1 MARNMNISKME
12 VCMNRRVFI
21 LEAGKAV
28 PVVIGALYIV
38 GCSSSTTSPS
48 ATADVQATSTVS
60 NGHSHSAN
68 VPSSDQLK
76 AVATTYTT
84 SNVLAHDHQV
94 TLNASQLAS
103 LAAGGSVTVTTTSN
117 AATGVHTHDFTFIG
131 KKS

>member
-1 MARNMNISKME
+1 
-12 VCMNRRVFI
+12 MNRRVFI

-38 GCSSSTTSPS
+38 GCGGNSTTSPS

-68 VPSSDQLK
+68 VPASDQLK
-76 AVATTYTT
+76 TVAVVYTT
-84 SNVLAHDHQV
+84 TNVLAHDHQV
-94 TLNASQLAS
+94 TLSASQLAS
-103 LAAGGSVTVTTTSN
+103 LAAGGSVTVTTTSS
-117 AATGVHTHDFTFIG
+117 ATTGVHTHDFTFVG

>member
-1 MARNMNISKME
+1 MKSSGVE

-28 PVVIGALYIV
+28 PIVIGALYIV
-38 GCSSSTTSPS
+38 GCGGNSTTSPS

-68 VPSSDQLK
+68 VPASDQLR
-76 AVATTYTT
+76 AVVTTYTT
-84 SNVLAHDHQV
+84 TNVLAHDHQV

-117 AATGVHTHDFTFIG
+117 TVTGVHTHDFTFIG

>member
-1 MARNMNISKME
+1 
-12 VCMNRRVFI
+12 MNRRVFI

-48 ATADVQATSTVS
+48 ATADIQATSTTS
-60 NGHSHSAN
+60 NGHSHSAGI
-68 VPSSDQLK
+68 PASDQMK

-103 LAAGGSVTVTTTSN
+103 LAAGGSVTVTTTSS
-117 AATGVHTHDFTFIG
+117 ATTGVHTHDFTFIG